1 MGIDLP
7 SRSLRSGGP
16 VVCMVQGATDGGGH
30 G

>member
-16 VVCMVQGATDGGGH
+16 VVCMVQGATEH